1 MKIFFYILSILPL
14 KFIFSFL
21 DISFKF
27 LPLSLLRILSPFK
40 VTRKNLSIVFPDTT
54 SLELDML
61 AKESFKETIKS
72 LYETLYT
79 WSRSSQNIILKVK
92 KINNR
97 FLFNG
102 SNHEDGLI
110 IFAPH
115 NRSIDF
121 MLRWISTQRPH
132 TSLYKKIKFS
142 LIDQFVK
149 KFREEENCK
158 MVETGIGGV
167 KSILNAL
174 EKNQMTCMAS
184 DQVPADGLGTYS
196 KFFGHECY
204 SFALA
209 PKLARKTKKEILLTY
224 LSYKRDIGHII
235 NFKRPSVEIYEKNG
249 VDVMNREMEDAI
261 RKSPSEYSW
270 EYKKFRKL
278 SGDIRDIYK
287 N

>member
-1 MKIFFYILSILPL
+1 MKIFFYILSILPI

-21 DISFKF
+21 DIFFKF
-27 LPLSLLRILSPFK
+27 LPLSFLRILSPFK

-249 VDVMNREMEDAI
+249 VDVMNKEMEDEI

>member
-1 MKIFFYILSILPL
+1 MKIFFYILSILPV

-21 DISFKF
+21 DTFFKF
-27 LPLSLLRILSPFK
+27 LPLSFLRILSPFK

-209 PKLARKTKKEILLTY
+209 PKLARKTKKEILLSY
-224 LSYKRDIGHII
+224 LTYKRNIGHII
-235 NFKRPSVEIYEKNG
+235 NFKKPSVEIYEKNG
-249 VDVMNREMEDAI
+249 VDVMNKEIENVI
-261 RKSPSEYSW
+261 KKSPLEYSW

-278 SGDIRDIYK
+278 SGDIKDIYK

>member
-1 MKIFFYILSILPL
+1 MKIFFYILSILPI

-21 DISFKF
+21 DIFFKF
-27 LPLSLLRILSPFK
+27 LPLRLLRILSPFK

-79 WSRSSQNIILKVK
+79 WSRSSQNIIFKVK

-249 VDVMNREMEDAI
+249 VDVMNKEMEDEI

-278 SGDIRDIYK
+278 SGDISDIYK

>member
-1 MKIFFYILSILPL
+1 MKIFFYVLSILPIKSAFL
-14 KFIFSFL
+14 FL
-21 DISFKF
+21 DAFFKF
-27 LPLSLLRILSPFK
+27 LPLRFLKIFSPFN
-40 VTRKNLSIVFPDTT
+40 VTRKNLSIAFENSTPIEID
-54 SLELDML
+54 LL
-61 AKESFKETIKS
+61 AKESYKETIKS

-79 WSRSSQNIILKVK
+79 WSRPPKKIISKVK

-97 FLFNG
+97 FLFNLPH
-102 SNHEDGLI
+102 HENGLI

-121 MLRWISTQRPH
+121 MLRWVSTQRSH
-132 TSLYKKIKFS
+132 TSLYKKIKFKP
-142 LIDQFVK
+142 INKFVK
-149 KFREEENCK
+149 KFREEENCI

-167 KSILNAL
+167 KSIFNAL
-174 EKNQMTCMAS
+174 ENNQMTCMAS
-184 DQVPADGLGTYS
+184 DQVPADGLGVYS

-224 LSYKRDIGHII
+224 LSYESNIGHII
-235 NFKRPSVEIYEKNG
+235 NFKEPNIEIYEKNG
-249 VDVMNREMEDAI
+249 VDVMNKEIENEI
-261 RKSPSEYSW
+261 KKSPLEYSW

-278 SGDIRDIYK
+278 SGDIKDIYK

>member
-1 MKIFFYILSILPL
+1 
-14 KFIFSFL
+14 
-21 DISFKF
+21 
-27 LPLSLLRILSPFK
+27 
-40 VTRKNLSIVFPDTT
+40 
-54 SLELDML
+54 ML

-79 WSRSSQNIILKVK
+79 WSRSSQNIIFKVK

-249 VDVMNREMEDAI
+249 VDVMNKEMEDEI

>member
-79 WSRSSQNIILKVK
+79 WSRSPQNIILKVK

-204 SFALA
+204 SFTLA
-209 PKLARKTKKEILLTY
+209 PKLARKTKKEILLSY
-224 LSYKRDIGHII
+224 LSYKKDIGHII
-235 NFKRPSVEIYEKNG
+235 NFKKPSVEIYEKNG
-249 VDVMNREMEDAI
+249 VDVMNKEMEDEI

-278 SGDIRDIYK
+278 SGDIKDIYK

>member
-14 KFIFSFL
+14 KFAFSFL
-21 DISFKF
+21 DIFFKF
-27 LPLSLLRILSPFK
+27 LPLSFLRIFSPFK
-40 VTRKNLSIVFPDTT
+40 VTRKNLSIAFPNTT
-54 SLELDML
+54 SLELDIL
-61 AKESFKETIKS
+61 AKESYKETIKS
-72 LYETLYT
+72 FYETLYT
-79 WSRSSQNIILKVK
+79 WSRPSQNIILKVK

-97 FLFNG
+97 FLFKA
-102 SNHEDGLI
+102 SNCENGLI

-121 MLRWISTQRPH
+121 MLRWMSTQRSH

-142 LIDQFVK
+142 PIDKFVK

-158 MVETGIGGV
+158 MYETGIGGV
-167 KSILNAL
+167 KSIFNAL
-174 EKNQMTCMAS
+174 KKNQMTCMAS

-209 PKLARKTKKEILLTY
+209 PKLAKKTKKEILLTY
-224 LSYKRDIGHII
+224 LSYESDIGHIV
-235 NFKRPSVEIYEKNG
+235 NFKKPSNEIYGKNG
-249 VDVMNREMEDAI
+249 VDVMNKEMEDEI
-261 RKSPSEYSW
+261 KKSPFEYSW

-278 SGDIRDIYK
+278 SGDIKDIYK
-287 N
+287 D

>member
-209 PKLARKTKKEILLTY
+209 PKLARKTKKEILLSY
-224 LSYKRDIGHII
+224 LSYKKDIGHII
-235 NFKRPSVEIYEKNG
+235 NFKKPSVEIYEKNG
-249 VDVMNREMEDAI
+249 VDVMNKEMEDEI

>member
-1 MKIFFYILSILPL
+1 MKIFFYILSILPI

-21 DISFKF
+21 DIFFKF
-27 LPLSLLRILSPFK
+27 LPLSFLRIFSAFK
-40 VTRKNLSIVFPDTT
+40 ITRKNLSIVFPNTN
-54 SLELDML
+54 SLELEMI
-61 AKESFKETIKS
+61 AKESYKETIKS
-72 LYETLYT
+72 FYETIYT
-79 WSRSSQNIILKVK
+79 WSRSSKNIILKVK

-97 FLFNG
+97 FLLNA

-110 IFAPH
+110 IFAHH

-142 LIDQFVK
+142 PIDKFVK

-224 LSYKRDIGHII
+224 LSYKRDIGHIV
-235 NFKRPSVEIYEKNG
+235 NFKKPSFEIYEKNG
-249 VDVMNREMEDAI
+249 VDVMNKEMEDEI
-261 RKSPSEYSW
+261 KKSPLEYSW

-278 SGDIRDIYK
+278 SGDIKDIYK